1 MGYTLAMGIRIATI
15 ATALIVLLTV
25 RGGTAEVIDMVVA
38 SVDQEAILY
47 SEILMA
53 IQPELQRI
61 QQESPSQEA
70 YNDTVEK
77 LVEDSLDEAI
87 ESKILYREALKFS
100 VQVPDDKVE
109 EQIEQIRK
117 TFDTNEAFIKA
128 LTESGETLSD
138 FRERT
143 RKRIMAQSVEVS
155 KMNTLEEE
163 IVVDEAA
170 LAQYYEDHKEDY
182 TKPARVRVRQIMIPV
197 RRDPQKRARAH
208 ARLEMLRQELQAGAS
223 FSDLARA
230 YSKGP
235 AAEDG
240 GLIGWVSKGDLVP
253 VLENALFALNQGE
266 VSDVVD
272 SQFGVHLLLAEKKEE
287 AGIAPLDEMRPA
299 IEGILRSQAALEKYE
314 LWLKDLR
321 QRSRVRVFL

>member
-1 MGYTLAMGIRIATI
+1 MGKRTARFA
-15 ATALIVLLTV
+15 AALIILLTA
-25 RGGTAEVIDMVVA
+25 RGGTADVIDMVVA

-47 SEILMA
+47 SEILVA
-53 IQPELQRI
+53 IQPELVRI
-61 QQESPSQEA
+61 QQEAPSQEA
-70 YNDTVEK
+70 YNDIVET

-100 VQVPDDKVE
+100 IQVPDDKVE
-109 EQIEQIRK
+109 EQIDQIRK
-117 TFDTNEAFIKA
+117 TFDTSEEFIKA
-128 LTESGETLSD
+128 LTDSGETLSD

-155 KMNTLEEE
+155 KMSSLEKE
-163 IVVDEAA
+163 IVVDEAE
-170 LAQYYEDHKEDY
+170 LVQYYEDHNADY

-197 RRDPQKRARAH
+197 RRDAEKRARAH
-208 ARLEMLRQELQAGAS
+208 ARLEMLREELEAGAS

-240 GLIGWVSKGDLVP
+240 GLIGWASKGDLVP
-253 VLENALFALNQGE
+253 VLEDALFALNQGE
-266 VSDVVD
+266 VSEVVD

-287 AGIAPLDEMRPA
+287 AGIASLDEMRPA